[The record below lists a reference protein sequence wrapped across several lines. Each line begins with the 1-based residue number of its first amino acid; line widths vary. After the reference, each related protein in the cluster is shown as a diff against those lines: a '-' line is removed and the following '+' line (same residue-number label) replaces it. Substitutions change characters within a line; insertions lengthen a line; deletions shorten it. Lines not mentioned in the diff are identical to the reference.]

1 MARKSLIAEVSASVK
16 PSKPAPDA
24 EQVTRRQDGDV
35 LEARSTSARIKTVD
49 DLLAYIEADLS
60 RYEVAAS
67 EATKWE
73 VATAGE
79 DGETTVTELHRV
91 FVRLNPRGGPTTLE
105 IVEAM
110 IAGAKLPARK
120 TKKPKQPKRDG
131 LWQVLIVADAHF
143 GKYAWNGT
151 TGGGNYDLE
160 IARRLVD
167 DASEELLSIGDSHK
181 PVRRTIA
188 FLGDEFHYDN
198 PRGQTTSGTQLERDG
213 RLQKMIEVGCD
224 SLLGVVERS
233 AETAPTDVVVV
244 NGNHDETLTWTF
256 HRILQERFRNDRRV
270 TIKPDFTSR
279 QYASHGGTLLGF
291 AHGHKAKRRLPQAMA
306 MEVPDLWAKCPYRE
320 YHTGHLHSQAAE
332 WQKGIETIESVVVRT
347 APSLSAADDWHA
359 ENLFIGSR
367 QAMET
372 FFYAPGGGLTA
383 MHVSGPKYR

>member
-1 MARKSLIAEVSASVK
+1 MARKSLIAEVSAAVK

-49 DLLAYIEADLS
+49 DLLAYIEADLT

-79 DGETTVTELHRV
+79 DGEPTVTELHRV
-91 FVRLNPRGGPTTLE
+91 FVRLKPRGGPTTLE
-105 IVEAM
+105 VVEAM

-120 TKKPKQPKRDG
+120 ANQPRPAKREG

-167 DASEELLSIGDSHK
+167 DAAEELLSIGDSHK

-213 RLQKMIEVGCD
+213 RLQNMIDVG
-224 SLLGVVERS
+224 
-233 AETAPTDVVVV
+233 
-244 NGNHDETLTWTF
+244 
-256 HRILQERFRNDRRV
+256 
-270 TIKPDFTSR
+270 
-279 QYASHGGTLLGF
+279 
-291 AHGHKAKRRLPQAMA
+291 
-306 MEVPDLWAKCPYRE
+306 
-320 YHTGHLHSQAAE
+320 
-332 WQKGIETIESVVVRT
+332 
-347 APSLSAADDWHA
+347 
-359 ENLFIGSR
+359 
-367 QAMET
+367 
-372 FFYAPGGGLTA
+372 
-383 MHVSGPKYR
+383 